1 MPEVKWID
9 SDGQQRIHHDDNY
22 QLVMKHGEDDSL
34 WLKMHSWNID
44 FAAKLILLGYTE
56 NVEEQI
62 DFFSRQKNRIDND
75 RADIMKTII
84 NRFDKL
90 AQSAINIGVLQKP
103 DTPANWLA
111 WAQSKGY
118 KINHLISENQV
129 VSVAVDHEG
138 TDTKDNKKL
147 NKSKNSKLQ
156 RQQKAI
162 LDTINAKGFDPMA
175 IPDGEKG
182 TIKLIFELDDSVL
195 FKYETAFDR
204 AWKLGIGK
212 LWQMENHN
220 SYAHRGNN

>member
-1 MPEVKWID
+1 MPEIKWID
-9 SDGQQRIHHDDNY
+9 SDGQQRIHHDDNH
-22 QLVMKHGEDDSL
+22 QMVMKHGEDDSS
-34 WLKMHSWNID
+34 WLKMDSWEID
-44 FAAKLILLGYTE
+44 FATEVIVLGYTE
-56 NVEEQI
+56 NIQEHI
-62 DFFSRQKNRIDND
+62 DYLSNQNYCSDTD
-75 RADIMKTII
+75 RADVMKKIL
-84 NRFDKL
+84 NRFHKL
-90 AQSAINIGVLQKP
+90 AQSAINADILQEHSSPTK
-103 DTPANWLA
+103 WLV

-118 KINHLISENQV
+118 KTDHLISENQV

-156 RQQKAI
+156 RQQQAI

-182 TIKLIFELDDSVL
+182 TIKLILELDDSVL

-204 AWKLGIGK
+204 AWKRGIGK